1 MNTTQTLEQLSA
13 LKLSGMASSY
23 SAQLELPLHQ
33 QLETH
38 ELIAHLAQTET
49 LHRSN

>member
-1 MNTTQTLEQLSA
+1 MNTTQTLQQLKD
-13 LKLSGMASSY
+13 LKLTGMVSSY
-23 SAQLELPLHQ
+23 GAQLELPLNQ

-38 ELIAHLAQTET
+38 ELLAHLVQTET